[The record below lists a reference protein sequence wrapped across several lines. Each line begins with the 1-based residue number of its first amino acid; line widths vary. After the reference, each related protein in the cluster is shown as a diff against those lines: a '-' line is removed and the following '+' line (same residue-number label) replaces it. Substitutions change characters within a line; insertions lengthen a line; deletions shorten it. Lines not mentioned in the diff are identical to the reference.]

1 MRIITKL
8 LAGFAAIIAFFQDHV
23 VAGTYGTPR
32 IIQQVERIQLVE
44 PTLAPMA
51 HIRFCM
57 AYPED
62 CRGQGK
68 TEGNRPVS
76 MTMKRWVD
84 LATVNADVNA
94 AIRPEANLQGLAG
107 EKWIISPAAGD
118 CNDYAVTKRHELLK
132 RGWPSSALLLAEVV
146 MPSGGHHLILVARTS
161 SGDLLLDNLSPM
173 VRPWTQA
180 RYQWVRIQSPA
191 NPAFWMVA
199 SSKGI
204 V

>member
-1 MRIITKL
+1 MSIIPTPKSYGATL
-8 LAGFAAIIAFFQDHV
+8 EDRWTIAPQ
-23 VAGTYGTPR
+23 
-32 IIQQVERIQLVE
+32 
-44 PTLAPMA
+44 M
-51 HIRFCM
+51 
-57 AYPED
+57 
-62 CRGQGK
+62 
-68 TEGNRPVS
+68 
-76 MTMKRWVD
+76 
-84 LATVNADVNA
+84 
-94 AIRPEANLQGLAG
+94 
-107 EKWIISPAAGD
+107 GD